1 MKVTITRGSLQLTLD
16 ECSATELADILRA
29 LPPEAPAFTW
39 PVTPTTPYVPAS
51 PWQPG
56 TVPWYDPTT
65 VYLKTITTSDR
76 TLTS

>member
-16 ECSATELADILRA
+16 ECSATELADVLRA

-39 PVTPTTPYVPAS
+39 PVTPTIPHVPTIH
-51 PWQPG
+51 WQPA
-56 TVPWYDPTT
+56 THPWYDPGV
-65 VYLKTITTSDR
+65 VYLKTITTSDN